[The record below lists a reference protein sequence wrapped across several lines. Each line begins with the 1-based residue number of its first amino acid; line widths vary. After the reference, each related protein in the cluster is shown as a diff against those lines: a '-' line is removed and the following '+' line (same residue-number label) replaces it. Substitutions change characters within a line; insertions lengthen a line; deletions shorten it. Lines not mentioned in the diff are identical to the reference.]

1 MNIKYKCLVLDHD
14 DTVVDSSASIHYPS
28 FVEYLKIARPHLA
41 DKYTVEEYFEK
52 NFNPGILEL
61 FTDEIGLSEAEL
73 EEEEAFWREYVKNHI
88 PNAYPGM
95 SEIIADFKAAGGI
108 VVVDSHS
115 LTDNIIRDYKANAL
129 PEPDYIYGW
138 DIPKEMRKPAP
149 GTILDLMERF
159 DLKAEDILV
168 VDDLKPGYDMARAA
182 GVAIAAAGW
191 AHNVKGI
198 RDFMTQNCE
207 YFLERVEDLRK
218 VIFGD

>member
-1 MNIKYKCLVLDHD
+1 MKYKCLVLDHD

-115 LTDNIIRDYKANAL
+115 LTDNIIRDYKANNL

-159 DLKAEDILV
+159 DLNAEDVLV

-207 YFLERVEDLRK
+207 YFLEKVEDLRK

>member
-1 MNIKYKCLVLDHD
+1 MKYKCLVLDHD

-88 PNAYPGM
+88 PNAYPGIA
-95 SEIIADFKAAGGI
+95 EIIADFKAAGGI

-115 LTDNIIRDYKANAL
+115 LTDNIIRDYKANNL
-129 PEPDYIYGW
+129 PSPDYIYGW
-138 DIPKEMRKPAP
+138 DIPKENRKPSP
-149 GTILDLMERF
+149 WCILDL
-159 DLKAEDILV
+159 AEKYGIEPSEILV

-182 GVAIAAAGW
+182 GAHFAAAGW
-191 AHNVKGI
+191 ANDI
-198 RDFMTQNCE
+198 PEIEDFMRENCD
-207 YFLERVEDLRK
+207 YYLKTVADLK
-218 VIFGD
+218 LLIGE